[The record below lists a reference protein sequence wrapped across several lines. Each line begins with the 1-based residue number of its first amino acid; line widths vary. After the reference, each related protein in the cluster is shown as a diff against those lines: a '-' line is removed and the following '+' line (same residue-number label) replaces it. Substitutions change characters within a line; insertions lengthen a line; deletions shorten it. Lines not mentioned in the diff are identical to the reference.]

1 MEALSLLGVIALL
14 IWDLKI
20 MGEDVARA
28 WLSGPGQQ
36 QQLDG
41 MAEDEATVAIGFW
54 RLDPSVHLK

>member
-1 MEALSLLGVIALL
+1 
-14 IWDLKI
+14 